1 MARRPL
7 KEASMKII
15 RQPQL
20 ASRADASRKRIGY
33 EASSLPEGNVVI

>member
-7 KEASMKII
+7 REASMKII

-20 ASRADASRKRIGY
+20 ASGADASRKRAGY
-33 EASSLPEGNVVI
+33 ETSSLREGNAVI